1 MRNKLLIIILLSIL
15 SNSVWGQSYRE
26 LKVTADSLFNS
37 QDYIQ
42 SAELY
47 HKIISDTGGT
57 PEIFYN
63 ASMSWASAGNID
75 NALTALDSAFLYGY
89 DDLNTIEKEERFNIL
104 RKHSKYD
111 ELLSRERQFYSVKVI
126 NNKWLISAFNER
138 KGLTLDD
145 TKWEWEW
152 EWEEIGGWNPIE
164 IYPELDLKFTA
175 DSLYDFSEKTLTIY
189 NSKSKDITLSNLKLK
204 SLNINNRSQKTRDIE
219 IVDINKIETLEDY
232 STLKLNNLNV
242 EKLELNISNTNFVR
256 LEDISIDKIDIK
268 KVDSTDLIYFHKI
281 AINEG
286 NLGTYGTLNKPIKFI
301 YFDNIIVGTDNRDL
315 ITFPFL
321 IYCELLI
328 IHQSYFLNEIDFSSS
343 NVKQVRLVN
352 NQFYKKIVI
361 DDTNFFNEQNYLPY
375 DQFIDGFTV
384 GIYRDLE
391 SQKRLRLS
399 EEEEN
404 LLEHLSQVEIREFYD
419 RLVQVYK
426 RMHSV
431 YREQGDLISA
441 NSLYVDLK
449 DLMINRTVYKLRAI
463 FYEQLG
469 HSKLFWNW
477 DPIVFELSSQILIDL
492 LLKWYTINGT
502 NPARAIVLSFW
513 IILSFSIVYIFYPSE
528 WDDNRNKRLKE
539 SFSLLIAKDSKGY
552 SAHLFA
558 VISNALIILLNAL
571 ALSLNAFVTLG
582 FGSIPIKGFGKYFC
596 ILQGFIGWFLLSL
609 FTVTLINQILI

>member
-1 MRNKLLIIILLSIL
+1 MRNKLLIIILLSTL
-15 SNSVWGQSYRE
+15 PNSIWGQSYRE

-57 PEIFYN
+57 SEIFYN
-63 ASMSWASAGNID
+63 ASLSWASAGNID
-75 NALTALDSAFLYGY
+75 NALSALDSAFLYGY
-89 DDLNTIEKEERFNIL
+89 DDLNTIEREEKFNIL
-104 RKHSKYD
+104 RKRLKYK
-111 ELLSRERQFYSVKVI
+111 ELISRERQFYSVEVI
-126 NNKWLISAFNER
+126 NNKWLISALNER
-138 KGLTLDD
+138 KGLTLDN

-164 IYPELDLKFTA
+164 TYPELDLKFTA

-219 IVDINKIETLEDY
+219 VVDITRIELLEDY

-256 LEDISIDKIDIK
+256 LEDMSIDKIDIK
-268 KVDSTDLIYFHKI
+268 QVDSTDLIYFNKI
-281 AINEG
+281 TINEG

-301 YFDNIIVGTDNRDL
+301 YFENLIVGMSNKDL

-321 IYCELLI
+321 IHCELLI
-328 IHQSYFLNEIDFSSS
+328 IHQSHFLNEIDFGAS
-343 NVKQVRLVN
+343 NVKQLRLVKN
-352 NQFYKKIVI
+352 EFNKKIVI
-361 DDTNFFNEQNYLPY
+361 DETNFFNEQNYLPY
-375 DQFIDGFTV
+375 DQFIDGFTI
-384 GIYRDLE
+384 GIYRNLRW
-391 SQKRLRLS
+391 QKYLRLDQDQA
-399 EEEEN
+399 
-404 LLEHLSQVEIREFYD
+404 LLVPERYVVNKEFYD

-431 YREQGDLISA
+431 YREQGDIISA

-449 DLMINRTVYKLRAI
+449 DLMIGRSLYKYYSI
-463 FYEQLG
+463 FYDLETNI
-469 HSKLFWNW
+469 FPWNW
-477 DPIVFELSSQILIDL
+477 DPIIFELASQILIDL
-492 LLKWYTINGT
+492 LLRWYTINGT
-502 NPARAIVLSFW
+502 NPARAIILSFW

-539 SFSLLIAKDSKGY
+539 SFSLLIAKEGKGY
-552 SAHLFA
+552 SEHLFA
-558 VISNALIILLNAL
+558 VISNSLIILLNAL

-596 ILQGFIGWFLLSL
+596 ILQGFIGWFLLSI

>member
-63 ASMSWASAGNID
+63 ASISWASAGNID

-89 DDLNTIEKEERFNIL
+89 DDLNTIEREERFNIL

-126 NNKWLISAFNER
+126 NNKWLISALNER

-204 SLNINNRSQKTRDIE
+204 SLNINNRSQRTRDIE

-256 LEDISIDKIDIK
+256 LEDISIDKIDVK

-286 NLGTYGTLNKPIKFI
+286 NLGTYGKLNEPIKFI
-301 YFDNIIVGTDNRDL
+301 YFENIIVGMSNNDL

-321 IYCELLI
+321 IHCELLI
-328 IHQSYFLNEIDFSSS
+328 IHQSHFLNEIDFGAS
-343 NVKQVRLVN
+343 NVKQLRLVKN
-352 NQFYKKIVI
+352 EFNKKIVI
-361 DDTNFFNEQNYLPY
+361 DETNFFNEQNYLPY
-375 DQFIDGFTV
+375 DQFIDGFTI

-391 SQKRLRLS
+391 SQKYLRLDQDQA
-399 EEEEN
+399 
-404 LLEHLSQVEIREFYD
+404 LLVPERYVVNKEFYD

-431 YREQGDLISA
+431 YREQGDIISA

-449 DLMINRTVYKLRAI
+449 DLMIGRSLYKYYII
-463 FYEQLG
+463 FYDLETNI
-469 HSKLFWNW
+469 FPWNW
-477 DPIVFELSSQILIDL
+477 DPIIFELASQIFIDL
-492 LLKWYTINGT
+492 LLRWYTINGT
-502 NPARAIVLSFW
+502 NPARAIILSFW
-513 IILSFSIVYIFYPSE
+513 IILSFSIVYVFYPSE

-552 SAHLFA
+552 SAHLLA